1 MTQLPKKYEKRWQA
15 VKKFV
20 ETKINPLMMDEC
32 YIAAMDGDLI
42 DICAPLVIDEE
53 TKEIV
58 VTSDHGAYVIY
69 NGDPDYDDGAHTPSR
84 EIIKDLRQRFQ
95 IFKEI
100 AY

>member
-1 MTQLPKKYEKRWQA
+1 MQLPKKYEKRWQA

-20 ETKINPLMMDEC
+20 ETKINPLMMDER
-32 YIAAMDGDLI
+32 YIVAMDGDLI
-42 DICAPLVIDEE
+42 DIRAPLEIHDD

-58 VTSDHGAYVIY
+58 VTSDHCTYVIY
-69 NGDPDYDDGAHTPSR
+69 NGDPDCDEGAHTPTR
-84 EIIKDLRQRFQ
+84 EVIKELRQRFQ